1 MTASMRAGRGRPTA
15 ISDPRTAASMTAV
28 SKPIAAACSTRQSP
42 CGCSGACR
50 PPMPEHPENRAAGA
64 GAPDGRTV
72 GAAGLPAYAY
82 SEDAAR
88 ALGHAAR
95 YRAWRERQQ
104 GRIPE
109 LSGLRAADA
118 RKLLAGFL
126 AGCPAGGWLP
136 AAMAAELLSCY
147 QVPLVVTLRAGSEQE
162 AIRAP
167 AQLGR
172 RVVLKA
178 EAGGLVQPMP
188 AGGVEVLIG
197 VVQEPVLGPLVVLGL
212 GWAATGVLGDHAA
225 RLAPLTN
232 ADADELTHAA
242 LLSGHRDTPPVDTA
256 ARADVVLRVSQLA
269 DDLPEVA
276 ELNLD
281 RRP

>member
-1 MTASMRAGRGRPTA
+1 M
-15 ISDPRTAASMTAV
+15 
-28 SKPIAAACSTRQSP
+28 
-42 CGCSGACR
+42 
-50 PPMPEHPENRAAGA
+50 
-64 GAPDGRTV
+64 
-72 GAAGLPAYAY
+72 PAYAY

-172 RVVLKA
+172 RVMLKA

-197 VVQEPVLGPLVVLGL
+197 VVQERWQASPTV
-212 GWAATGVLGDHAA
+212 GV
-225 RLAPLTN
+225 
-232 ADADELTHAA
+232 
-242 LLSGHRDTPPVDTA
+242 
-256 ARADVVLRVSQLA
+256 
-269 DDLPEVA
+269 
-276 ELNLD
+276 
-281 RRP
+281 